1 MAKRDWPY
9 HTKLFMN
16 WQTHNEPVECAC
28 SDRKKKKRYPCQDR
42 SRLQNFNPP
51 DWRMDPSTVA
61 VLSRNAS
68 LSRHKSQNSRS
79 PSSVQETS
87 TGEVFFF
94 SEVLKTCLYKFSKNT
109 KEKKNTVR
117 LSNTSHWKSLE
128 QSVCLTKQSIVPSA
142 AYRSQLN
149 TTRLIIHKSH
159 QRCLFLPRR
168 CLFLPAAAFFY
179 HVQRL
184 RAQQG
189 TATTRTARLAA
200 IFEILD
206 GAIVASE
213 VAVPDSVQ

>member
-1 MAKRDWPY
+1 MNDQSCNCRMMAKRDWPY

-87 TGEVFFF
+87 TGEVFF
-94 SEVLKTCLYKFSKNT
+94 SLARNWRGVWPVESYLHMSIDQTLLT
-109 KEKKNTVR
+109 G
-117 LSNTSHWKSLE
+117 SLE
-128 QSVCLTKQSIVPSA
+128 RSVCLTKA
-142 AYRSQLN
+142 E
-149 TTRLIIHKSH
+149 H
-159 QRCLFLPRR
+159 C
-168 CLFLPAAAFFY
+168 
-179 HVQRL
+179 
-184 RAQQG
+184 
-189 TATTRTARLAA
+189 
-200 IFEILD
+200 
-206 GAIVASE
+206 
-213 VAVPDSVQ
+213 SVSSV